1 MINDQIFTVSDD
13 FGVELRVVPVSLN
26 LDKEIYLIHT
36 YEEDKVVKKKLIRNE
51 LILIGDKILTSIFSD
66 TVHFMEEL
74 NLFDIGNSQ
83 NKYLDITEYKNTKN
97 LKLKHNG
104 DKNVFISK
112 SEAKAIYKIYN
123 FALSGCSL
131 TSVIEKEFRFTPQ
144 ILTQLLHKYQ
154 YLTKLQK

>member
-36 YEEDKVVKKKLIRNE
+36 YEEDRVVKKKFIRNE
-51 LILIGDKILTSIFSD
+51 LILIGDKILTSTFSD

-83 NKYLDITEYKNTKN
+83 NKYLDITEYKSTKN
-97 LKLKHNG
+97 LKLKHSG
-104 DKNVFISK
+104 DENIFISK
-112 SEAKAIYKIYN
+112 SEAKAIYKIFNLAFLAY
-123 FALSGCSL
+123 
-131 TSVIEKEFRFTPQ
+131 SVASVLEKEFRFTPQ
-144 ILTQLLHKYQ
+144 L
-154 YLTKLQK
+154 LTKLFHENQLLLKKFQ